1 MTEKS
6 KQIVD
11 VLWSPFENNLN
22 AFFAF
27 SKQMENVMKSQLFEQ
42 WNAALQP
49 FHPINANLDSPSLE
63 PVLQQ
68 WQKVNEQLQKL
79 SMMPNKAN
87 ELLQQQTEAIAEKL
101 KQQREDIEKQIHAYV
116 NEMKDVQRKW
126 LESLF
131 FSPSILS

>member
-11 VLWSPFENNLN
+11 VLWKPFESHTN
-22 AFFAF
+22 ALFAF
-27 SKQMENVMKSQLFEQ
+27 SEQMENMMKSQLFEH

-49 FHPINANLDSPSLE
+49 FHTMSANLDSSSLE

-68 WQKVNEQLQKL
+68 WQKINEQLQKL
-79 SMMPNKAN
+79 SMVPNKAN
-87 ELLQQQTEAIAEKL
+87 ELLQQQTESVVQKLKRQREEAEKQL
-101 KQQREDIEKQIHAYV
+101 HAYV

-131 FSPSILS
+131 FSSPILS